1 MGVGT
6 EISNGG
12 RSCPNYAGYI
22 LGMQEGRNLVHETRF
37 YESPNITIKCYHL
50 VVRKRKL
57 DCVIV
62 IYLNCGFS
70 CDLRFLENNVI
81 LLSTK

>member
-12 RSCPNYAGYI
+12 RSRPNYAGYI

-37 YESPNITIKCYHL
+37 Y
-50 VVRKRKL
+50 
-57 DCVIV
+57 
-62 IYLNCGFS
+62 
-70 CDLRFLENNVI
+70 
-81 LLSTK
+81 